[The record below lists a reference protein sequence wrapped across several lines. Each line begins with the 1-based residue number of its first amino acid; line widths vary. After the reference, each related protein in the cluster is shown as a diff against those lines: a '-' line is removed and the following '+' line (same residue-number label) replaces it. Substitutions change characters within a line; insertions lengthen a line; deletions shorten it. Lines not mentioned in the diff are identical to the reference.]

1 MDNRRPIN
9 ISYQLSYHPCAGSTR
24 FPNPQLEYPAQLT
37 KMQNPPDKPFNFK
50 DKLVMT
56 PVEAQ
61 DFRKLNEFAEAAMI
75 YRNPEKA
82 EEIKERRKKKLQEH
96 NQEMTFAPPLGE

>member
-1 MDNRRPIN
+1 
-9 ISYQLSYHPCAGSTR
+9 
-24 FPNPQLEYPAQLT
+24 
-37 KMQNPPDKPFNFK
+37 MQNPPKLDKPINFK

-82 EEIKERRKKKLQEH
+82 EEIKEIRKKKLQEH